1 MERRNIALVAAL
13 VAFIATPQAAHPESA
28 RLEAAL
34 KNPPII
40 GRQFTKPGDRM
51 LAAPRDLFVALSVEY
66 RDGQMWNP
74 STNRFDRVRLR
85 SYVSKE
91 TETPHFLG
99 PTIVARPGDTLRLRL
114 TNNLPADDPSCLQQH
129 ANINIPHCFNSTNLH
144 MHGLWVSPAGNSD
157 NVFLTFKPGI
167 SFEHEYS
174 IPVDHPAGTFWY
186 HPHLHGSTAL
196 QVSSGM
202 GGALILRGDRM
213 PTPDRAGDL
222 DVLLRPTP
230 AQPFPERIM
239 VFQQI
244 AYACR
249 DSAGRIK
256 TEPADDDNGRWVCD
270 KDDIGKVE
278 RYLGPVPP
286 NEFGAGVWV
295 HSERHTSINGDI
307 LPVLHRVKVG
317 QFERWRM
324 IHAGVRD
331 TINLVV
337 RKLTPNAGSVDG
349 LSTQEMYDYVARN
362 CVGSPVPLHLVAAD
376 GLTMRKVHQVSNA
389 VMQPGYRW
397 DALVAFRE
405 PGTYCLID
413 SSDPTGGG
421 MDIDNPHAPRLMGTI
436 VVERGTALKGTASEA
451 LTTALVAAAR
461 QNIAGPM
468 ATAVAADLNKGLQ
481 LSAFAS
487 HPDLTKTKVDGEQ
500 VAVFNI
506 DLTTNPVRYE
516 INGKVFDPTNIR
528 RVTLGAVEDW
538 ILSSHWEGHPHHIHV
553 NPFQVISVL
562 DPNGNDVSEA
572 GAVDDYSGEPD
583 NQFAGMKGVWKD
595 TIWVKN
601 PKKAP
606 DGAYTIRVRTQ
617 YTRYIGEF
625 VFHCHI
631 LDHED
636 QGMME
641 AVSIGLPGMN
651 ITPVAVGRDSDHR

>member
-1 MERRNIALVAAL
+1 MERRNIALITAVL
-13 VAFIATPQAAHPESA
+13 TFIAIPQTA
-28 RLEAAL
+28 RAEAGRVEPGL
-34 KNPPII
+34 KNPPVI
-40 GRQFTKPGDRM
+40 GRTDAEPGDRM
-51 LAAPRDLFVALSVEY
+51 SAAARDLSVALSVEY

-85 SYVSKE
+85 SYVSEGIENAK
-91 TETPHFLG
+91 LVG
-99 PTIVARPGDTLRLRL
+99 PTIVARPGDTLRVRL
-114 TNNLPADDPSCLQQH
+114 TNKLPADDPSCQQRQT
-129 ANINIPHCFNSTNLH
+129 NINIPHCFNSTNLH
-144 MHGLWVSPAGNSD
+144 VHGLWVSPAGNSD

-167 SFEHEYS
+167 SFEHEYN

-213 PTPDRAGDL
+213 PTAARTGDL

-244 AYACR
+244 GYACR
-249 DSAGRIK
+249 DEAGRIK

-270 KDDIGKVE
+270 ENDIGRVQ
-278 RYLGPVPP
+278 RYLGPVLP
-286 NEFGAGVWV
+286 NVFGGGIWV

-307 LPVLHRVKVG
+307 LPVLRRAKVG

-331 TINLVV
+331 TINLIV
-337 RKLTPNAGSVDG
+337 RKMAPNAGSVDG
-349 LSTQEMYDYVARN
+349 LNTQEMYDYVARN

-376 GLTMRKVHQVSNA
+376 GLTMRKVHQVNNA

-421 MDIDNPHAPRLMGTI
+421 MDIDNPHSPRLMGTV
-436 VVERGTALKGTASEA
+436 VVERGSALRGTASEA

-461 QNIAGPM
+461 QNIVSPT
-468 ATAVAADLNKGLQ
+468 ATAVVADLNNGLQ
-481 LSAFAS
+481 LSAFVS

-506 DLTTNPVRYE
+506 DLTTNPARYE

-528 RVTLGAVEDW
+528 RVTLGSVEDW
-538 ILSSHWEGHPHHIHV
+538 LLSSHWEGHPHHIHV

-562 DPNGNDVSEA
+562 DPNGKDVSEP
-572 GAVDDYSGEPD
+572 GAIDDYTGEVD

-606 DGAYTIRVRTQ
+606 DGAYTIRVRTL
-617 YTRYIGEF
+617 YNRYIGEF

-641 AVSIGLPGMN
+641 AVSIGLPGVK
-651 ITPVAVGRDSDHR
+651 ITPVAVGHGSVHH